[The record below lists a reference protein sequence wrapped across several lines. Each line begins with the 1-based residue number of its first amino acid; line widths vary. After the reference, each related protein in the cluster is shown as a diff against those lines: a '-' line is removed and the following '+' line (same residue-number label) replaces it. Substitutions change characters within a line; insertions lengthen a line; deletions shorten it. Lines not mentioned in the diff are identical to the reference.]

1 MTVSQ
6 GGSAWWSDALND
18 PWRDPDADAVIVS
31 RTPALPPPVE
41 PAVAG
46 PLPDRRAGLGLV
58 AVVALV
64 IGLLAGALGGALG
77 YLAATRRP
85 ASAVVLGSSG
95 EAPPALAQRPPDSVA
110 AVVARVMPS
119 VVTVHGDA
127 SQGESIGSGFVIA
140 DDGYILT
147 NDHVIA
153 DIPDDA
159 VSVTLQDSSAL
170 AARIVGRDPEAD
182 LAVLKVER
190 GGLHAAELGD
200 SDSVAI
206 GDPVLAIGSPLALS
220 GTVTFGIVSAL
231 DRTVETGDPGAQP
244 RYYAAIQTDAAVN
257 RGNSG
262 GPLFDL
268 AGRVVGINSVIKT
281 VAEDQEV
288 AGNIGIAFAI
298 PINQARRVAGEI
310 IDTGR
315 ARRTVI
321 GAQLDSNRA
330 PGGGVRLVT
339 VDEGGPAAGA
349 GLRTGDVITRLGAH
363 PIEAPRDLIALVR
376 RYDPGTVV
384 TVQFR
389 RGGSTQS
396 AQVTLVA
403 DQN

>member
-1 MTVSQ
+1 VSR

-18 PWRDPDADAVIVS
+18 PWRDPEANTVVVS
-31 RTPALPPPVE
+31 RTPALPPPTE
-41 PAVAG
+41 PMLDG
-46 PLPDRRAGLGLV
+46 PRPEQRAGIRLV
-58 AVVALV
+58 AIVALV
-64 IGLLAGALGGALG
+64 VGLLAGALGGAIG
-77 YLAATRRP
+77 YAAATRRP
-85 ASAVVLGSSG
+85 PSSVVLGSG
-95 EAPPALAQRPPDSVA
+95 GGAPPALAQRAPDSVA
-110 AVVARVMPS
+110 GVVARVMPS

-127 SQGESIGSGFVIA
+127 RQGESIGSGFVITA
-140 DDGYILT
+140 DGYILT
-147 NDHVIA
+147 NDHVVA

-159 VSVTLQDSSAL
+159 VSITLSDSSAL
-170 AARIVGRDPEAD
+170 AARVVGRDPEAD

-190 GGLHAAELGD
+190 EGMRAAEFGD
-200 SDSVAI
+200 SDAVAI
-206 GDPVLAIGSPLALS
+206 GDPVLAIGSPLALA

-268 AGRVVGINSVIKT
+268 AGRVIGVNSVIKT

-321 GAQLDSNRA
+321 GAQLDGNRA
-330 PGGGVRLVT
+330 PGGGVRLT
-339 VDEGGPAAGA
+339 AVDEGGPAADA

-384 TVQFR
+384 TVHYR
-389 RGGSTQS
+389 RGANNQS

-403 DQN
+403 DAN